1 MKKLRNQFIKFTIVG
16 TVNTLIDLTAL
27 YCFVEY
33 LHINVILASILS
45 FLIAATNSFFF
56 NKTWTFKNSSLNYRN
71 QVLKFIIVSGI
82 GLTLNTIFMYM
93 FVQLIGL
100 WYMFSKVL
108 TSGIVLIWNFIGN
121 KFWTF
126 SK

>member
-33 LHINVILASILS
+33 LHINVILASVLS

-56 NKTWTFKNSSLNYRN
+56 NKTWTFKNSSLKYRN
-71 QVLKFIIVSGI
+71 QVLKFMIVSGI
-82 GLTLNTIFMYM
+82 GLTLNTISMYV

-108 TSGIVLIWNFIGN
+108 TSGIVLIWNFLGN